1 MNAFF
6 QFGWRVG
13 VASSALWVIYFA
25 FQQGIASLYGVTAE
39 KALLAWNHSPATLSA
54 VDDAHK
60 AIQSAIEYSPE
71 HPQYYFLQGR
81 IFQWQAYLAQEQDTQ
96 QALHAAKTAFL
107 ESAER
112 RPTWPDT
119 WAELLKI
126 EAQLSAHDATT
137 QLHSSKGSLDK
148 FMRNAD
154 RYGPYTPAVNIAISQ
169 VGLAHWKQ
177 WDSEQKW
184 LVIEHLARGLDGKNS
199 RHLLADYLKSAH
211 QFKLACT
218 LASRRE
224 PKLEISICNSVLK

>member
-1 MNAFF
+1 MRKGFTLQRLLSLPNLLWRRDEIGRGKVNAF
-6 QFGWRVG
+6 QFRWRVG

-25 FQQGIASLYGVTAE
+25 FQQGIASMYGVTAE

-60 AIQSAIEYSPE
+60 AIQSAIEYSSE

-81 IFQWQAYLAQEQDTQ
+81 IFQRQAYLAQEQDTQ

-112 RPTWPDT
+112 RKTSPDT

-126 EAQLSAHDATT
+126 EAKLSARDATT
-137 QLHSSKGSLDK
+137 ELHSSKDSLDK

-169 VGLAHWKQ
+169 VRLAHWKQ
-177 WDSEQKW
+177 WNSEQKW
-184 LVIEHLARGLDGKNS
+184 LVIEHLAR
-199 RHLLADYLKSAH
+199 
-211 QFKLACT
+211 
-218 LASRRE
+218 
-224 PKLEISICNSVLK
+224 

>member
-81 IFQWQAYLAQEQDTQ
+81 IFQWQAYLAQEQDMQ

-107 ESAER
+107 YSAER

-126 EAQLSAHDATT
+126 EAQLSAHGAT
-137 QLHSSKGSLDK
+137 QPHSSKDSLDK

-184 LVIEHLARGLDGKNS
+184 LVIAHLARGLDGKNS

>member
-1 MNAFF
+1 MNAIF

-54 VDDAHK
+54 VDNAHK

-96 QALHAAKTAFL
+96 QALLAAKTAFMD
-107 ESAER
+107 SAER
-112 RPTWPDT
+112 RATWPDT

-126 EAQLSAHDATT
+126 EAQLSAHDVT
-137 QLHSSKGSLDK
+137 QPHSSKDSLDK

-199 RHLLADYLKSAH
+199 RHPLADYLKSAH

-224 PKLEISICNSVLK
+224 PKLEISICNSILK

>member
-1 MNAFF
+1 M
-6 QFGWRVG
+6 
-13 VASSALWVIYFA
+13 ASSALWVIYFA

-107 ESAER
+107 YSAER

-119 WAELLKI
+119 WAELLKV
-126 EAQLSAHDATT
+126 EAQLSAHDATKP
-137 QLHSSKGSLDK
+137 HSSNDSLDK

-177 WDSEQKW
+177 WDSEKKW

>member
-1 MNAFF
+1 M
-6 QFGWRVG
+6 
-13 VASSALWVIYFA
+13 ASSALWVIYFA

-60 AIQSAIEYSPE
+60 AIKSAIEYSPE

-107 ESAER
+107 DSAER

-126 EAQLSAHDATT
+126 EAQLSAHDAT
-137 QLHSSKGSLDK
+137 QLHSSKDSLDK

>member
-60 AIQSAIEYSPE
+60 AIQRAIEYSPE

-81 IFQWQAYLAQEQDTQ
+81 IFQWQAYLAQDQDTQ
-96 QALHAAKTAFL
+96 QVLHAAKTAFL

-126 EAQLSAHDATT
+126 EAQLSAHDAV
-137 QLHSSKGSLDK
+137 QPHSSKDVLDK

-177 WDSEQKW
+177 WNSEQKW

-218 LASRRE
+218 LASRSE

>member
-1 MNAFF
+1 M
-6 QFGWRVG
+6 
-13 VASSALWVIYFA
+13 WVIYFA

-39 KALLAWNHSPATLSA
+39 KALLVWNHSPATLSA

-107 ESAER
+107 YSAER
-112 RPTWPDT
+112 RPTWPGT

-126 EAQLSAHDATT
+126 EAQLSAHDAT
-137 QLHSSKGSLDK
+137 QPHSSKDSLDK

-199 RHLLADYLKSAH
+199 RHFLADYLKSAH

>member
-1 MNAFF
+1 M
-6 QFGWRVG
+6 
-13 VASSALWVIYFA
+13 ASSALWVIYFA

-96 QALHAAKTAFL
+96 QVLHAAKTAFL
-107 ESAER
+107 DSAER

-126 EAQLSAHDATT
+126 EAQLSAHDAV
-137 QLHSSKGSLDK
+137 QPHSSKDVLDK